1 VFFSSDLYRLYGVT
15 ISATKN
21 VILLIPFLTSLKHK
35 AKNVRQEVLLKAE
48 KKFKGLKKEFAL
60 DQPVKKVN
68 CSHNLYQKL
77 FSENLGISRS
87 HASHWKI

>member
-1 VFFSSDLYRLYGVT
+1 VFFSSDLNRLYGVT

-48 KKFKGLKKEFAL
+48 KSLKG
-60 DQPVKKVN
+60 
-68 CSHNLYQKL
+68 
-77 FSENLGISRS
+77 
-87 HASHWKI
+87 